1 MEFLRK
7 LFVQTQSHLKGLTAS
22 QRLAIGSCAGLIVLA
37 LLWLVNWSGS
47 QTMVPLLD
55 QPMSADEI
63 APIRQRLE
71 AMQIT
76 HKVQN
81 GVLLV
86 PADQEYQVRAQL
98 AQAQALPRDISLG
111 FTRLI
116 EKNMSPWQDLTEK
129 DWLRGVAL
137 GNELARTLQ
146 CFEGIED
153 ARVFLDRTVKRTI
166 GQPPVVPTASVF
178 VKPAAGVQLTRDRV
192 FAMAN
197 MVSAAVGGLDV
208 TKVRVADMTT
218 GRSYAVP
225 SLEDTLAFS
234 DLEDRQKKETY
245 FANKIRDL
253 FDIPGLLVAVHA
265 ALDEE
270 STQVIKEEHGKPV
283 MVADE
288 SESETMARGQQADEP
303 GVNPNTSVAIS
314 SGGNSENME
323 KNRTKSTFDGRVDR
337 TVTKTEKPRHGIQK
351 LFASVNVPRSYLE
364 AIYKKANEGKVP
376 TDEELNAL
384 ARTELDVKIRN
395 QVLGV
400 LGLGRGEED
409 QVKVAWIHD
418 DATIQLGEAMQA
430 GTTDGMLALVRVYGG
445 KAGLGALAFVSLVM
459 MLMMVRRV
467 SEGPVLPGEEPP
479 ARQVIHI
486 KGRRKADEVM
496 EMTVGD
502 EPVGDAE
509 VSGALLV
516 GREVDEHTLHSQ
528 EVVGQVVEMINDDP
542 ETTVG
547 ILRRWMDTDQK

>member
-7 LFVQTQSHLKGLTAS
+7 LFVQTQNHLKGLTAS

-37 LLWLVNWSGS
+37 LLWLFNWAGS
-47 QTMVPLLD
+47 AVMVPLLD
-55 QPMSADEI
+55 QPMSAEEV

-71 AMQIT
+71 AMGIA
-76 HKVQN
+76 HKSEN

-86 PADQEYQVRAQL
+86 PADQEYQLRAQL
-98 AQAQALPRDISLG
+98 AQAQVLPRDISLG

-146 CFEGIED
+146 GFEGIED

-178 VKPAAGVQLTRDRV
+178 VKPAAGVQLSRERV

-225 SLEDTLAFS
+225 SPEDTMAFS

-270 STQVIKEEHGKPV
+270 SMQVIREEHGKPV
-283 MVADE
+283 MLADE
-288 SESETMARGQQADEP
+288 SESEVMTRGQSADEP

-314 SGGNSENME
+314 SSGNAENME
-323 KNRTKSTFDGRVDR
+323 KSRTKTTFDGRVDR
-337 TVTKTEKPRHGIQK
+337 TVTRTEKPRHGIQK

-364 AIYKKANEGKVP
+364 AIFKKANADKDP
-376 TDEELNAL
+376 TDEELDTL
-384 ARTELDVKIRN
+384 ARTELEVKIRN

-418 DATIQLGEAMQA
+418 DAAVQFGAAMQA
-430 GTTDGMLALVRVYGG
+430 GAGDGMLSLVRTYGG

-479 ARQVIHI
+479 SRQLIRV
-486 KGRRKADEVM
+486 KGRRKADEVL
-496 EMTVGD
+496 EMSVGD
-502 EPVGDAE
+502 EPVGEAE
-509 VSGALLV
+509 ISGALLV
-516 GREVDEHTLHSQ
+516 GREVDERTLHTQ
-528 EVVGQVVEMINDDP
+528 EVVGQVVEMIKDDP
-542 ETTVG
+542 DTTVS
-547 ILRRWMDTDQK
+547 ILRRWMDSDQK